1 MIGLGRKMKSIAEKS
16 EEVLSVFKS
25 TVASLASINEEAQK
39 ILEAA
44 KLLAQNGVTSFTHTI
59 PEGMYHGSVTNRVE
73 SMSSNTVYV
82 GAAGARNRP
91 SIKFQIQTQ

>member
-1 MIGLGRKMKSIAEKS
+1 MKI
-16 EEVLSVFKS
+16 
-25 TVASLASINEEAQK
+25 TVSKEAQDKAINEEAQK

>member
-1 MIGLGRKMKSIAEKS
+1 MKI
-16 EEVLSVFKS
+16 
-25 TVASLASINEEAQK
+25 TVSKEAQDKAINEEAQK

-44 KLLAQNGVTSFTHTI
+44 KLHAQNGITSFTHTI
-59 PEGMYHGSVTNRVE
+59 PEGMYHGSVTNKVE